1 MQRPLV
7 LYWTDG
13 VVAMNRSNP
22 VGVIYMMRGVFS
34 GGRFTALFVTSVRS
48 ELLYRWESGRCT
60 YRSVE
65 SMITAPGTQGDRRF
79 GLGSFCKR
87 IGFWR
92 SVTQAFLLLAVSAS
106 LSAGPLPAP
115 PQLSAESYLL
125 VDFLSGQVLAE
136 SNADASMEPAS
147 LTKMMTAYVVSQE
160 VDQGTVAWDDDV
172 IVSEKA
178 QSMEGSRM
186 FIETGKEVKLW
197 DLLKGLIIQ
206 SGNDASVAL
215 AEHVAGSEEGFV
227 SLMNHAATELGMTNT
242 NYVNAS
248 GLPHPDHLTTATDL
262 AILSR
267 ALIRDYPQE
276 YILYAVRQFEFNNIA
291 QPNRNK
297 LLWRDDSV
305 DGIKTGHTQAA
316 GYCLVASAVRN
327 DHRLISIVMGAKSEK
342 VRADESQ
349 RLLNYGFRFFKTKR
363 IYAAGETVREA
374 RIWMGRDDLLPLG
387 VESDWYV
394 TVPRDEVEL
403 LESQIELRNYIKAP
417 ARLGQ
422 QFGRV
427 VLTSGDRVVAEAP
440 LLALRKIE
448 EGSVFTRVKHGIMR
462 YFQ

>member
-1 MQRPLV
+1 
-7 LYWTDG
+7 
-13 VVAMNRSNP
+13 
-22 VGVIYMMRGVFS
+22 MMRDVLS
-34 GGRFTALFVTSVRS
+34 GARITTLLMLSGLANCLIFFRSPVCRWSHSRVAKRLAFALLITTCASV
-48 ELLYRWESGRCT
+48 
-60 YRSVE
+60 
-65 SMITAPGTQGDRRF
+65 
-79 GLGSFCKR
+79 
-87 IGFWR
+87 
-92 SVTQAFLLLAVSAS
+92 
-106 LSAGPLPAP
+106 SAGPLPAP
-115 PQLSAESYLL
+115 PQLSAKSYML
-125 VDFLSGQVLAE
+125 VDYHSGRVLAE
-136 SNADASMEPAS
+136 SNADERMEPAS

-160 VDQGTVAWDDDV
+160 VDRGTVAWDDDV
-172 IVSEKA
+172 IISEKA

-186 FIETGKEVKLW
+186 FIESGKEVKLW

-227 SLMNHAATELGMTNT
+227 SLMNHAAGELGMRDTFYENS
-242 NYVNAS
+242 S
-248 GLPHPDHLTTATDL
+248 GLPHPDHLTTARDL

-305 DGIKTGHTQAA
+305 DGIKTGHTEAA

-327 DHRLISIVMGAKSEK
+327 DHRLISIVMGAKGEK

-363 IYAAGETVREA
+363 VYAAGETVREA
-374 RIWMGRDDLLPLG
+374 RIWMGDEDLLPLG
-387 VESDWYV
+387 VGDDWYV
-394 TVPRDEVEL
+394 TVPRDEVDL

-427 VLTSGDRVVAEAP
+427 VLTSGDEVVGEAP
-440 LLALRKIE
+440 LLALRKVE
-448 EGSVFTRVKHGIMR
+448 EGNVLTRVKHGILR
-462 YFQ
+462 YFK